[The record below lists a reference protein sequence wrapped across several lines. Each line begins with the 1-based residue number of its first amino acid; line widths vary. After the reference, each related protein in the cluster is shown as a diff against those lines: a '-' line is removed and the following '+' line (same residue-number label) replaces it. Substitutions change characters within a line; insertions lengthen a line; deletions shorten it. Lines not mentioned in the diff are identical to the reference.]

1 MKKPKIAVS
10 ACLLG
15 KKVRYNGKDTK
26 DQFVSEILPRYFE
39 IIPFCPEVE
48 MGMGIPR
55 EPVNLISFKG
65 SIKMIGTRTGKDY
78 TLIARRIGKIMADSL
93 TDVDGIIFQKKSPS
107 CGAEKVKIYTNGVP
121 KRVGTGI
128 FAEIFINQFPDVPYL
143 DSAKLT
149 SFKSSERFIDQ
160 VLTRSRNA

>member
-26 DQFVSEILPRYFE
+26 DHFVSDILPGYFE

-48 MGMGIPR
+48 MGMGVPR
-55 EPVNLISFKG
+55 EPVNLINSKDTL
-65 SIKMIGTRTGKDY
+65 KLIGAKTGKDY
-78 TLIARRIGKIMADSL
+78 TSIARRIGKIITDSL
-93 TDVDGIIFQKKSPS
+93 AGVDGIIFQKKSPS
-107 CGAEKVKIYTNGVP
+107 CGAEKVEIYLNGIP

-128 FAEIFINQFPDVPYL
+128 FAEIFMNSFPDVPYL

-149 SFKSSERFIDQ
+149 SLKSREQFIDQ
-160 VLTRSRNA
+160 VLSRSRNA